1 MMRFLEFLVALLIVA
16 AIGVVA
22 GVASPGSG
30 HVERSL
36 TVGKDL
42 RQVYD
47 VLNSVR
53 RLPEYAVL
61 RGQDRAITFKPGDK
75 SYGPGAEIS
84 WTSTMPKI
92 GEGSLTIAKVEPS
105 FDRVDSNTAKA
116 TIVWDL
122 DNPWRGLDKHFTLD
136 LERKGSRGQ
145 LTQITWSYDVK
156 YGWNLINRFSNLY
169 IHGEPDSFIQGGL
182 NNLQNVLA
190 SIPNID
196 YSKLVPSIEQTQPQ
210 PILFVSTS
218 IERKEGLEG
227 LEDAVAKA
235 ITTLQAEAKK
245 LGVNVTG
252 PRIVITTNYG
262 DQTYTFDVALP
273 IDSSTLTVNGTSEQ
287 LTAPTAPSLDTP
299 VVDDAAA
306 SAQAAAD
313 AKAAVGSRDRFG
325 RLVLDNGV
333 RATLAFGGAAL
344 KGVWNGTF
352 AGVPLT
358 RDMLKAY
365 AQTHGYRFD
374 DVTNRTYDIMVS
386 PGVKGPTGEYTTYA
400 KYDVYL
406 PLSEAPAQT
415 PEQAA
420 GMQPPTLDAAPATS
434 SSAPAPSSTAPA
446 PAGTAAAPAAAA
458 STTP

>member
-16 AIGVVA
+16 GIGVVA

-47 VLNSVR
+47 VLNNFR

-61 RGQDRAITFKPGDK
+61 RGQDRAIQFKQGDK
-75 SYGPGAEIS
+75 SYGPGAEVS

-92 GEGSLTIAKVEPS
+92 GEGSLTIASAEPG
-105 FDRVDSNTAKA
+105 FDKVDSNTAKA
-116 TIVWDL
+116 TIVWNL
-122 DNPWRGLDKHFTLD
+122 DNPWRGQDKHFTLD

-169 IHGEPDSFIQGGL
+169 IHGEPDSFIGGGL

-196 YSKLVPSIEQTQPQ
+196 YSKLIPSIEQTQPQ

-218 IERKEGLEG
+218 IERTQGLEG
-227 LEDAVAKA
+227 LEDAVSKA
-235 ITTLQAEAKK
+235 VTDLQAAAKK

-273 IDSSTLTVNGTSEQ
+273 IDSSTLTVNGQSEQ
-287 LTAPTAPSLDTP
+287 LTAPTAPALDSG
-299 VVDDAAA
+299 VVDEAAA

-313 AKAAVGSRDRFG
+313 AKVAVGSRDRFG

-333 RATLAFGGAAL
+333 HATLAFGGAAL

-358 RDMLKAY
+358 RDMLKGY

-374 DVTNRTYDIMVS
+374 DVTNRSYDIMVS
-386 PGVKGPTGEYTTYA
+386 PGVKGPSGEYTTYA

-420 GMQPPTLDAAPATS
+420 GMQPPTLDAAPP
-434 SSAPAPSSTAPA
+434 SAAPTPA
-446 PAGTAAAPAAAA
+446 PAASASSAAPAEA